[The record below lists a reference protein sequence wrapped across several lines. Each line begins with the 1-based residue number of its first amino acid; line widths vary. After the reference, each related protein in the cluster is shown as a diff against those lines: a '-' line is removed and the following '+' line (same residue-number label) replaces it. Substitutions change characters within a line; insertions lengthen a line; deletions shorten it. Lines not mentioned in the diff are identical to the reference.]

1 MFFSVLLV
9 GVILINCLH
18 QQLGHSV
25 YMRRFAQYGT
35 ICLIKKKH
43 EKHPWRNVTFVK
55 LQVEACNITE
65 SSTPPSV
72 FFTFFKFYKWY
83 QIM

>member
-35 ICLIKKKH
+35 ICLIKKNMKNTH
-43 EKHPWRNVTFVK
+43 GGM
-55 LQVEACNITE
+55 LLL
-65 SSTPPSV
+65 
-72 FFTFFKFYKWY
+72 
-83 QIM
+83 